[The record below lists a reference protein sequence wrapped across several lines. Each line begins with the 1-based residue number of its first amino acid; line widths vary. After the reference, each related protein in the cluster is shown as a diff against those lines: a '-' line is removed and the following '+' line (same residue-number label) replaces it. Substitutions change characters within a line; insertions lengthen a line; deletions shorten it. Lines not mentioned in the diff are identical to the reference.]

1 MTADRIFRI
10 LAAAG
15 VLLIAGAGAAL
26 WAAQRR
32 APAFHGTTYTEV
44 APAPEF
50 SLTDHDG
57 RPVTLAS
64 FRGRPVFLFFGYT
77 HCPDVCPMTLDRVS
91 RAVRAAGRAAEDA
104 RVVMITVDPARDT
117 PAVLKAYAARFGPRV
132 VALTGDSAALARAR
146 RGYGAYVE
154 TLPAA
159 PPPAGAHA
167 GHAGHASDDA
177 VPAAARERV
186 VHSGV
191 VYGIDRRGD
200 LQVVIT
206 EGAKEEL
213 LRDDVRTLARM

>member
-10 LAAAG
+10 LALAG

-32 APAFHGTTYTEV
+32 APAFHGTTYTGV

-50 SLTDHDG
+50 ALTDHDG

-104 RVVMITVDPARDT
+104 RIVMITVDPERDT
-117 PAVLKAYAARFGPRV
+117 PAVLEAYAARFGPQV
-132 VALTGDSAALARAR
+132 VALTGDSAALAAAR

-154 TLPAA
+154 RLPAA
-159 PPPAGAHA
+159 PPAAARA
-167 GHAGHASDDA
+167 GHAGHDDA

-206 EGAKEEL
+206 EGAAEDL
-213 LRDDVRTLARM
+213 LRDDVRALARM